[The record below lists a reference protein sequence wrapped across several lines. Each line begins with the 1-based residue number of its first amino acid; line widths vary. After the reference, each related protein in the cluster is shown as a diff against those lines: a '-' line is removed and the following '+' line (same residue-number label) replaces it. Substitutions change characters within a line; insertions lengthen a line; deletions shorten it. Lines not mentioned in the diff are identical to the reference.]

1 MAKVDTRTL
10 NPEEL
15 EGVRRRAV
23 ELVAGGMTKAAAARV
38 VGVRAATMTA
48 WMQRYEIG
56 GSDGL
61 VDRTRGRRREA
72 LTEKEELKLRR
83 LIEGK
88 TPGQLRMDFA
98 LWTTEAI
105 LWLIGE
111 RFEKTVSKRT
121 VHRLLFA
128 WGFTPKKGTRRAWQ
142 QDSFAVKHWVETE
155 YPSIER
161 RAKREKARIFWAD
174 ETGLRSDE
182 GTTVG
187 WSEKGTPAIMT
198 ANGRRWF
205 CNVISAIDNQGG
217 LAFQVF
223 KGGFKAGVFI
233 GFLRRLIQHGKG
245 RKVFLIL
252 DQHPVHKAKTVR
264 SWVDSHSQQIEV
276 FFLPGYSPELN
287 PDEYLNNDL
296 KSQTVRK
303 RPPKD
308 GDHLVKMVRGHLRKR
323 QRQPKIIANFFQAP
337 FVQYAAC

>member
-88 TPGQLRMDFA
+88 PPGQLRMDFA

-111 RFEKTVSKRT
+111 RFGKTVSKRT

-142 QDSFAVKHWVETE
+142 QDSAAVKHWVETE
-155 YPSIER
+155 YPAIER

-205 CNVISAIDNQGG
+205 CNVISAIDN
-217 LAFQVF
+217 
-223 KGGFKAGVFI
+223 
-233 GFLRRLIQHGKG
+233 
-245 RKVFLIL
+245 
-252 DQHPVHKAKTVR
+252 
-264 SWVDSHSQQIEV
+264 
-276 FFLPGYSPELN
+276 
-287 PDEYLNNDL
+287 
-296 KSQTVRK
+296 
-303 RPPKD
+303 
-308 GDHLVKMVRGHLRKR
+308 
-323 QRQPKIIANFFQAP
+323 
-337 FVQYAAC
+337 

>member
-10 NPEEL
+10 NPEAL
-15 EGVRRRAV
+15 EIIRRRAV
-23 ELVAGGMTKAAAARV
+23 DLVAGGMTRAEAART

-48 WMQRYEIG
+48 WMQRYETG
-56 GSDGL
+56 GSGGL

-72 LTEKEELKLRR
+72 LTQKEELKLRG

-105 LWLIGE
+105 MWLIGD
-111 RFEKTVSKRT
+111 RFGKTVSKRT

-142 QDSFAVKHWVETE
+142 QDSVAVKHWVETE
-155 YPSIER
+155 FPAINK

-182 GTTVG
+182 GTAVG
-187 WSEKGTPAIMT
+187 WSEKGAPAIMT

-205 CNVISAIDNQGG
+205 CNVISAIDNQSG

-223 KGGFKAGVFI
+223 RGGFKTGVFI

-245 RKVFLIL
+245 RKVLLIL
-252 DQHPVHKAKTVR
+252 DQHPVHKAKSVR
-264 SWVDSHSQQIEV
+264 TWVDSHRDQIEV
-276 FFLPGYSPELN
+276 FFLPG
-287 PDEYLNNDL
+287 
-296 KSQTVRK
+296 
-303 RPPKD
+303 
-308 GDHLVKMVRGHLRKR
+308 
-323 QRQPKIIANFFQAP
+323 
-337 FVQYAAC
+337 